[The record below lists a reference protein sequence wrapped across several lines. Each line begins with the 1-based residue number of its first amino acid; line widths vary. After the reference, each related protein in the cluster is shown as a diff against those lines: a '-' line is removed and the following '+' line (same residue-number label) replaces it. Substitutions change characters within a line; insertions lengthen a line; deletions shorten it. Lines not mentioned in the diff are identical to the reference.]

1 MQRRLPVEVSD
12 EAKSQLDGTDA
23 PEGIGNSERYFAR
36 VVRSAREARA
46 AVLALPVDDD
56 SKERALLVVSE
67 LATNAIVHAGGVLY
81 LQLYHAGGHIRIE
94 VADASPKAPGPVKVY
109 LTSGRG
115 LQMVES
121 LASAWGSEP
130 RPWGKVVWAELD

>member
-1 MQRRLPVEVSD
+1 MQRRLPVGVSD
-12 EAKSQLDGTDA
+12 EAESQLDGTNA
-23 PEGIGNSERYFAR
+23 HEGIGNSERYFAR

-56 SKERALLVVSE
+56 RKEQALLVVSE

-81 LQLYHAGGHIRIE
+81 LQLWHADGHIRIE
-94 VADASPKAPGPVKVY
+94 VADSSAKVPGPVKVY

-115 LQMVES
+115 LQMVEA
-121 LASAWGSEP
+121 LATAWGSEP
-130 RPWGKVVWAELD
+130 RPWGKVVWAELA